1 MLGSGEN
8 MDLFGSDWMNAYQQ
22 QWNAEPEVVGVLART
37 GFSTTI
43 GVGFP
48 DDPAP
53 KAYVRVEQGKIVY
66 AGAYDGSELYWDLR
80 ANPEQWAR
88 WQESPPGMVGLGSA
102 VALGRLKFFVGDYAT
117 MIRDTALAGPFVKSF
132 GLMGKVVGKVAA

>member
-1 MLGSGEN
+1 
-8 MDLFGSDWMNAYQQ
+8 MNAYQQ
-22 QWNAEPEVVGVLART
+22 QWNAAPEVAGALSEA

-66 AGAYDGSELYWDLR
+66 AGAYDGSELHWDMR
-80 ANPEQWAR
+80 AAPEQWEK
-88 WQESPPGMVGLGSA
+88 WQDSPPGMVGLGSA
-102 VALGRLKFFVGDYAT
+102 VALGRLKVFAGDYAT
-117 MIRDTALAGPFVKSF
+117 MIKNPALAGPFVKSF
-132 GLMGKVVGKVAA
+132 GLMGKVAA